1 MDAGSYSFKF
11 GKYDCVCLSDGSLDY
26 SLNAFFKNVPIEK
39 VQELLHERKLPTDHI
54 TTPYTYLFVNT
65 GKNRVLVDVGAGDLG
80 PSTGKLL
87 YNMQNAGIDRESID
101 TVVVTHAH
109 PDHIG
114 GILDKNDQPVLP
126 NANYYLWKREWD
138 YWNSEKAINNPNKL
152 IVKFANIANNTFR
165 PIKEK
170 IELIVFEDDETEI
183 LPGVYGVKAPGHTPG
198 HMVVYFKSEGVKL
211 VYIGDTVLYPIHLQH
226 PDWVPIFDMLP
237 DEAADSKKRIF
248 NWVAEEKSWVIGQH
262 FPPFPS
268 LGQVVKRGEQWEW
281 NPINLG

>member
-1 MDAGSYSFKF
+1 MDEGSYGFKL
-11 GKYDCVCLSDGSLDY
+11 GKYDCVCLSDGSL
-26 SLNAFFKNVPIEK
+26 
-39 VQELLHERKLPTDHI
+39 ELLRESKLPTDHI
-54 TTPYTYLFVNT
+54 TTPYTYLFVDT
-65 GKNRVLVDVGAGDLG
+65 GENRVLVDAGAGDLG

-87 YNMQNAGIDRESID
+87 NNMEIAGIDRESID

-126 NANYYLWKREWD
+126 NAYYYFWKREWD
-138 YWNSEKAINNPNKL
+138 YWNSEKAINNPNKI

-165 PIKEK
+165 LIKK
-170 IELIVFEDDETEI
+170 KTELIVLEDGETEI

-226 PDWVPIFDMLP
+226 PDWVPVFDMLP

-248 NWVAEEKSWVIGQH
+248 DWVAEEKSWVIGQH

-268 LGQVVKRGEQWEW
+268 LGHVVKRGEQWEW

>member
-1 MDAGSYSFKF
+1 MDKGSYDFKVGSFN
-11 GKYDCVCLSDGSLDY
+11 CVCLSDGSLDY
-26 SLNAFFKNVPIEK
+26 PLNVFFKNAPIEK
-39 VQELLHERKLPTDHI
+39 VQELLRERKLPTDHI

-65 GKNRVLVDVGAGDLG
+65 GKHRVLVDAGAGELS

-87 YNMQNAGIDRESID
+87 RNMEIAGIDRESID

-126 NANYYLWKREWD
+126 SAKYYLWKREWD
-138 YWNSEKAINNPNKL
+138 FWNSDEALNNANER
-152 IVKFANIANNTFR
+152 IVKFANIVKNTFR
-165 PIKEK
+165 PIKK
-170 IELIVFEDDETEI
+170 RTELIDFEDGEAEI
-183 LPGVYGVKAPGHTPG
+183 LPGVFGVKAPGHTPG
-198 HMVVYFKSEGVKL
+198 HMVVYITSEGVKL
-211 VYIGDTVLYPIHLQH
+211 VYIGDTVLYPIHLEH
-226 PDWVPIFDMLP
+226 PDWIPVFDILP

-248 NWVAEEKSWVIGQH
+248 DWVAEERSWVIGQH

-268 LGQVVKRGEQWEW
+268 LGHVVKKGEKWEW